1 MNFKFS
7 YLEIYNEN
15 IRDLMVNKSE
25 NLMVIEDANKGVF
38 VPDLTD
44 YALEAADDIK
54 KFITNGNTR
63 RVMASTAANTFSSR
77 YNNQQ
82 VIPVLT
88 SALCSYFPLPF
99 LYFFFT
105 LDLMQLFRFFASKS
119 TTARI

>member
-25 NLMVIEDANKGVF
+25 NLMVIEDADKGVF

-44 YALEAADDIK
+44 YVLEAADDIK
-54 KFITNGNTR
+54 RFITNGNTR

-77 YNNQQ
+77 Y
-82 VIPVLT
+82 ILT
-88 SALCSYFPLPF
+88 NKLFPLSFYP
-99 LYFFFT
+99 
-105 LDLMQLFRFFASKS
+105 FASIFS
-119 TTARI
+119 LFPF